1 MQKDEQ
7 MRMVWAHVRNEMK
20 KNGDDVHGYVSVR
33 VNVNVSASASRR
45 WIEVEEIVAVYDVQV
60 RFGQRQPGYNNRHA
74 SSE

>member
-7 MRMVWAHVRNEMK
+7 MRMVWALLRNEMK
-20 KNGDDVHGYVSVR
+20 KNGDDVHGYVSVC
-33 VNVNVSASASRR
+33 VNVSASASRR

-60 RFGQRQPGYNNRHA
+60 RFGQRRPGYNNRHA